1 MEVGRSLAEVGWE
14 VGREGRCEKRE
25 GRSSLTKSDG
35 ECSVRE
41 KYSHSDGVFHLLPSL
56 HGVIYNTVLQH
67 SSMATHSLP
76 STHTALPSAAAR
88 ATRRRTDCRPS
99 PDSNPRPRRR
109 DGAPQP
115 LRQDSQHEEP
125 PQRASSTR
133 TKCRE
138 IKAKE
143 VGRRPARRKSA
154 RRPLKQIRADA
165 CNLLSGDLL
174 YRAVDAMQRE
184 AERAQPANLE
194 DQQRL
199 KKAAKT
205 IRKLNLEQARI
216 RKMLNRQNPRRQPDG
231 EATGSEV

>member
-1 MEVGRSLAEVGWE
+1 
-14 VGREGRCEKRE
+14 
-25 GRSSLTKSDG
+25 
-35 ECSVRE
+35 
-41 KYSHSDGVFHLLPSL
+41 
-56 HGVIYNTVLQH
+56 
-67 SSMATHSLP
+67 MATHSLP
-76 STHTALPSAAAR
+76 SVHTALPSAATR

-109 DGAPQP
+109 DGAPLP

-125 PQRASSTR
+125 APSRASSTR
-133 TKCRE
+133 TKYRE

-143 VGRRPARRKSA
+143 VGRRPVRRKSA

-174 YRAVDAMQRE
+174 YRALEAMQRD

-199 KKAAKT
+199 KDAAKT

-231 EATGSEV
+231 EATGGEV